1 MWCSRLQLSLA
12 LLSIALAV
20 LSVSSAPPD
29 NRYRGEILQRAMAA
43 TGSRGKAEITEYS
56 LLSELEN
63 AKKEAQS
70 DTGERNLKRAKPR
83 KRKKPKKNVPRR
95 TRGIGSEDQ
104 AV

>member
-20 LSVSSAPPD
+20 LSVSPAPPD
-29 NRYRGEILQRAMAA
+29 NMYRGEILQRAMAA
-43 TGSRGKAEITEYS
+43 TRSRGKAEFPDYF

-70 DTGERNLKRAKPR
+70 DTEERNLKRAKSRMLKIPKDPR
-83 KRKKPKKNVPRR
+83 KHKQW
-95 TRGIGSEDQ
+95 G
-104 AV
+104 

>member
-43 TGSRGKAEITEYS
+43 TGRGGKAEFPDYF

-70 DTGERNLKRAKPR
+70 DTEERNLKRAKSRMLRISKNPN
-83 KRKKPKKNVPRR
+83 KRKH
-95 TRGIGSEDQ
+95 GG
-104 AV
+104 